1 MIVSLNPTQSR
12 QHRSVDV
19 GGWGLGADRLDLVV
33 FGFVGREGEGGSEW
47 VLEWERE
54 WLCR

>member
-19 GGWGLGADRLDLVV
+19 GGWGFGGWGLGADRLDLVV
-33 FGFVGREGEGGSEW
+33 FGFVGRE
-47 VLEWERE
+47 RE
-54 WLCR
+54 